1 MKYVRFALLILHAL
15 AGVVPAAGQAIPP
28 GVSSAS
34 LTADEV
40 IAKNLEAKG
49 GVELLKSTNTVR
61 MTGEVTSPSGAFKM
75 TISAKRPDRRRTD
88 AERQGQKLIE
98 AFDGANGWV
107 KMGGMPAQMVPP
119 GPALDNARRQAEFDS
134 GLINYKEQGQTVE
147 LVSKTPVDGAHHVR
161 LTTKDGNATNYFID
175 VATGLERKTVTA
187 VRGPSGAPIVL
198 ETRFS
203 DYRKIDGRMVPFVVE
218 TLQDGKPLYK
228 TQLEKIEFNVPID
241 DTFFRIP
248 PRAPDRAP

>member
-1 MKYVRFALLILHAL
+1 MWHYRVSVLLVACAL
-15 AGVVPAAGQAIPP
+15 AGVESAPAQTPPPAAA
-28 GVSSAS
+28 SA
-34 LTADEV
+34 LTADQV

-49 GVELLKSTNTVR
+49 GVELLKSTDTVR
-61 MTGEVTSPSGAFKM
+61 MTGEVTSPTGPFRM

-107 KMGGMPAQMVPP
+107 KMGGMPAQMVPAGP
-119 GPALDNARRQAEFDS
+119 GLDTARRQAEFDS

-147 LVSKTPVDGAHHVR
+147 LVAKTPVDGAYHLR
-161 LTTKDGNATNYFID
+161 ITAKDGAVTNYYID
-175 VATGLERKTVTA
+175 AATGLERKTVMA
-187 VRGPSGAPIVL
+187 VRGPGGAPIVL

-241 DTFFRIP
+241 DTFFRMP
-248 PRAPDRAP
+248 PRAPDPAP